1 MSWLSHSLRK
11 PSERS
16 MQITIGQLTS
26 DDLSAVDELMKR
38 YSQTLG
44 FLPWDALQDYLEKGY
59 VLGAKTNEGCL
70 VGYLLYGVC
79 PNYFRITQLCV
90 SEEYQRQGI
99 AKQLVDD
106 LQDTATIQ
114 KVIKLNCRRDFP
126 ANDLWPKLGFVA
138 LSEKPS
144 RSRNGHSLVV
154 WQLTLAPVDQL
165 ELFQA
170 KTSSEAL
177 DVIIDAH
184 IFFDFDEPDIDKTIP
199 SKALLSDFLVDS
211 LELWI
216 TDELLN
222 EINRQDDPE
231 KRKKS
236 RNRAHNFPK
245 VESDPHLVEKA
256 DKLLRG
262 ILRSNE
268 PREESDIRQL
278 AKAAASDV
286 KIFVTRDG
294 ELLKVSKEI
303 FDTIGL
309 EVVNP
314 AELIIRLY
322 ELSEKQSYAPNRIA
336 GLNLRWDR
344 LKASDLTDF
353 PFDSFLNRER
363 KGKFREKLESLIVQ
377 PDRYDCEL
385 LRSGDDIIALRVLTS
400 SSNGMLTSPL
410 ARVKL
415 SANSALFGRFLLAD
429 TLSKAVEKKLHMVKF
444 ETSALTL
451 NLISNLLEMG
461 FVECN
466 SSFVRFCFSRCVG
479 RDEVLAM
486 ISELCP
492 ESKRTYQDVSDFEL
506 ERRCSPLVLDSIG
519 QNCFLIPILPGY
531 AMGLIDRHQSA
542 EDLFGGDPNVLLR
555 WNNVY
560 YRKVSHHKM
569 LKAPGRILW
578 YASRSKKQIVAVSHL
593 DEVIID
599 TAKELFRR
607 FRKFGVLKWRD
618 LYEMCD
624 HDSSKELMVLK
635 FSHTFLFR
643 KSISL
648 DNIKTVYTKNGAG
661 LSLQGPSKIPPEIFY
676 ELFQKGYLN

>member
-1 MSWLSHSLRK
+1 MK
-11 PSERS
+11 
-16 MQITIGQLTS
+16 ITITQLAST
-26 DDLSAVDELMKR
+26 DLGAVDELMKR

-70 VGYLLYGVC
+70 VGYLLYGVY
-79 PNYFRITQLCV
+79 PNHFRITQLCV

-99 AKQLVDD
+99 ASRLVND
-106 LQDTATIQ
+106 LKDTATTQ

-144 RSRNGHSLVV
+144 RSGDGYFLAI
-154 WQLTLAPVDQL
+154 WQLALVKDAQL
-165 ELFQA
+165 QIFQA

-177 DVIIDAH
+177 DIIIDAH

-222 EINRQDDPE
+222 EIHRQENPE
-231 KRKKS
+231 KRKKN
-236 RNRAHNFPK
+236 RNRAQNFST
-245 VESDPHLVEKA
+245 VESDPRLVEEFGERLKE
-256 DKLLRG
+256 
-262 ILRSNE
+262 ILPNGKPSQK
-268 PREESDIRQL
+268 SDIKHL
-278 AKAAASDV
+278 AKAAASNV

-294 ELLKVSKEI
+294 NLLKNAKKI
-303 FDTIGL
+303 ADLTGL

-314 AELIIRLY
+314 AELIIQLH
-322 ELSEKQSYAPNRIA
+322 ELSERQSYAPDRIA

-344 LKASDLTDF
+344 LTSNDLADV
-353 PFDSFLNRER
+353 PFDFFLNRER
-363 KGKFREKLESLIVQ
+363 KGKFREKLESLVVQ
-377 PDRYDCEL
+377 PDCYECEL
-385 LRSGDDIIALRVLTS
+385 LRSGDNIFALRVLTKN
-400 SSNGMLTSPL
+400 SNQMLLSPL
-410 ARVKL
+410 ARVAF
-415 SANSALFGRFLLAD
+415 SANSSLFGRFLIAD
-429 TLSKAVEKKLHMVKF
+429 TVSKAVEQNLNMVKF
-444 ETSALTL
+444 ETSALTPS
-451 NLISNLLEMG
+451 LIPALLEMG

-466 SSFVRFCFSRCVG
+466 NNFVRFCFSRCVSRENG
-479 RDEVLAM
+479 LAM

-492 ESKRTYQDVSDFEL
+492 ESKRTYQDMSDFEL
-506 ERRCSPLVLDSIG
+506 ERRCSPLILDSIG
-519 QNCFLIPILPGY
+519 ENCFLIPILPDY

-578 YASRSKKQIVAVSHL
+578 YASRRKKQIIAVSHL
-593 DEVIID
+593 DDVVIN
-599 TAKELFRR
+599 TAKELFRKFKR
-607 FRKFGVLKWRD
+607 FGVLEWRD
-618 LYEMCD
+618 LYRMCGR
-624 HDSSKELMVLK
+624 DSSKELMVLQ

-643 KSISL
+643 KPISL
-648 DNIKTVYTKNGAG
+648 DDIRTVYAQNDAG
-661 LSLQGPSKIPPEIFY
+661 LSLQGP
-676 ELFQKGYLN
+676 